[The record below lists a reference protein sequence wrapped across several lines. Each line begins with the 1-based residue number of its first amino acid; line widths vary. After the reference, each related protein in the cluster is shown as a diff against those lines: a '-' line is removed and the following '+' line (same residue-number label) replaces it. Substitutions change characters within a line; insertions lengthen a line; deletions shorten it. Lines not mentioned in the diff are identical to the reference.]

1 MYTDSQIGLLD
12 SCWLLTSGYVSN
24 SFLDHTLVTSCFNL
38 STSLQAQFNC
48 MHMFSIRFSSPI
60 MWVFVFFLGSSKLIF
75 STILPHFYI
84 WNSYWVLFIR
94 CFNNVLCSLKPA
106 WLGVPSSF
114 FFPLDPFWFFLFQK
128 LVYELWL
135 FIWLSDLFQEFSLKS
150 SCLLQIQVIR
160 GVDKLNQASKTIFLA
175 CEEDMEEALSA
186 VKKGIWTFSSDWF
199 MNCIMKQE
207 LDLDAPQFA
216 ESL

>member
-1 MYTDSQIGLLD
+1 M
-12 SCWLLTSGYVSN
+12 
-24 SFLDHTLVTSCFNL
+24 
-38 STSLQAQFNC
+38 
-48 MHMFSIRFSSPI
+48 
-60 MWVFVFFLGSSKLIF
+60 
-75 STILPHFYI
+75 
-84 WNSYWVLFIR
+84 
-94 CFNNVLCSLKPA
+94 
-106 WLGVPSSF
+106 
-114 FFPLDPFWFFLFQK
+114 
-128 LVYELWL
+128 
-135 FIWLSDLFQEFSLKS
+135 
-150 SCLLQIQVIR
+150 IR